1 MLTTCPETFPVVQGH
16 EPAVANAIATTC
28 DWIKLTNAQGC
39 LITVMFTYVDD
50 NDFTLT
56 VHEGLTDAGG
66 TTEIAVE
73 FPIWVNTDTSTS
85 DAMVRQTDAVT
96 YVINTGTAATD
107 HIVQFYIDASILT
120 ATYDWIQLDTAVAG
134 GTSNIASVLYQLVG
148 SRYKQETP
156 PTAIA

>member
-1 MLTTCPETFPVVQGH
+1 MINPETFPVIQGH
-16 EPAVANAIATTC
+16 EPALANAIAATS
-28 DWIKLTNAQGC
+28 DWIKLTNCQGV

-56 VHEGLTDAGG
+56 IHEGATGEG
-66 TTEIAVE
+66 TSALATE
-73 FPIWVNTDTSTS
+73 FPIWVNVDTATS
-85 DAMVRQTDAVT
+85 DTMVRQTDAVT
-96 YVINTGTAATD
+96 YVINTGDSAKN
-107 HIVQFYIDASILT
+107 HIVQMYIDASILT

-148 SRYKQETP
+148 ARYQQETP